1 MELISILL
9 KNIGAG
15 EHIPG
20 LNKQSQVE
28 FEGSGYSFKA
38 ADRRLGIR

>member
-1 MELISILL
+1 MKIDSILL

-15 EHIPG
+15 KDIPG
-20 LNKQSQVE
+20 LNKQSPAE

-38 ADRRLGIR
+38 VDRRLRIR